1 MNGTLVTPA
10 GRALVNDRKVGEAL
24 TALYRSVSA
33 HQFYPE
39 RHPMLQ
45 ATLKDSYGVFQ
56 EVEEDYRWEEPG
68 LLLRQGTLW
77 LGDARIGQASP
88 AVAGL
93 AKNFAAHGL
102 VVLRRKGPVTP
113 EAFSHLVSLLATSP
127 DVLASRGGVATTWD
141 RSPHATTFELRGLSV
156 GVGSSAERKADSR
169 REENEE
175 DWGAGISEAG
185 EVERLADDRLL
196 ARLQALQRKGPT
208 ERRLLDILLGL
219 GRTDEMSEFLEQLRE
234 ATAIVEGYLKMERY
248 REAFQVV
255 VYLYREA
262 QNMDADGQEGKRDYL
277 LDTVRVLLRGTF
289 LQWLI
294 EQVSSG
300 TEDGGDL
307 GGYVLRALGKA
318 GAVPLINALVGENSR
333 LGRRRLIAVLVSM
346 GDVVVPWARQ
356 MLEDQRWFVV
366 RNMVTVLGGIASAE
380 AQKSLGQLA
389 GDKDP
394 RIRKEVARAFGRIGG
409 PTAHE
414 QLLRFLEDP
423 DPGVRVMAVSAAA
436 SHSSP
441 QLLEALWT
449 VFRDTRIGSADWNIK
464 AAVLRTTGRLRMPAA
479 LPRLASIAARRPFF
493 HRKRWR
499 VLRRTAV
506 QALGEIG
513 GQEAVALLERLRGD
527 RDVEIRNA
535 AIRALGA
542 NPSKPE
548 QVDS

>member
-1 MNGTLVTPA
+1 
-10 GRALVNDRKVGEAL
+10 
-24 TALYRSVSA
+24 
-33 HQFYPE
+33 
-39 RHPMLQ
+39 
-45 ATLKDSYGVFQ
+45 
-56 EVEEDYRWEEPG
+56 
-68 LLLRQGTLW
+68 
-77 LGDARIGQASP
+77 
-88 AVAGL
+88 
-93 AKNFAAHGL
+93 
-102 VVLRRKGPVTP
+102 VLR
-113 EAFSHLVSLLATSP
+113 S
-127 DVLASRGGVATTWD
+127 
-141 RSPHATTFELRGLSV
+141 
-156 GVGSSAERKADSR
+156 
-169 REENEE
+169 
-175 DWGAGISEAG
+175 
-185 EVERLADDRLL
+185 
-196 ARLQALQRKGPT
+196 
-208 ERRLLDILLGL
+208 
-219 GRTDEMSEFLEQLRE
+219 
-234 ATAIVEGYLKMERY
+234 
-248 REAFQVV
+248 
-255 VYLYREA
+255 
-262 QNMDADGQEGKRDYL
+262 
-277 LDTVRVLLRGTF
+277 
-289 LQWLI
+289 
-294 EQVSSG
+294 
-300 TEDGGDL
+300 
-307 GGYVLRALGKA
+307 LGKA

-394 RIRKEVARAFGRIGG
+394 RIRKEVARAFGRISG

-464 AAVLRTTGRLRMPAA
+464 AAVLRTTGRLRMPEA

-506 QALGEIG
+506 QALGETG
-513 GQEAVALLERLRGD
+513 GQEAAALLERLRGD

-548 QVDS
+548 QVES